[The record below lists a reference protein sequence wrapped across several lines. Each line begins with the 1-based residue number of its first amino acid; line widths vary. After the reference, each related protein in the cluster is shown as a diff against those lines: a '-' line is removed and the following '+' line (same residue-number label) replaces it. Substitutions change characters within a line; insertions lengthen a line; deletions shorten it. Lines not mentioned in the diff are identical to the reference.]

1 MMTREQAKVGMKI
14 YFGRA
19 NGEKTLGE
27 IVKVNSKNL
36 KVRQLEQ
43 RGTYRNYKVGSLWTV
58 PPALC
63 TAVDEGRPAHITRKP
78 EPVAVRPELTEEQLM
93 NSISRIYASLS
104 PENLYCDGELSHGQA
119 MRKAAS
125 LRRELKALFKAIGR
139 RVSEEECWVWYDR
152 QRGY

>member
-43 RGTYRNYKVGSLWTV
+43 RGDHHRVLHVGRVGVVEGGPLVREEEDVLHRGV
-58 PPALC
+58 PA
-63 TAVDEGRPAHITRKP
+63 
-78 EPVAVRPELTEEQLM
+78 
-93 NSISRIYASLS
+93 
-104 PENLYCDGELSHGQA
+104 
-119 MRKAAS
+119 
-125 LRRELKALFKAIGR
+125 RELALTAQFLMR
-139 RVSEEECWVWYDR
+139 P
-152 QRGY
+152 